1 MKKRK
6 LLFLVLLIL
15 IILVVL
21 SLFKNSEKDVLEQE
35 QENNSGQTE
44 LVDLEQICF
53 KKDTTFSMSIK
64 EAEEISKNSECKEQ
78 GNLLDFY
85 ICNEITGTWWIELET
100 EKEGCNPACVVDVET
115 KEAVINWRC
124 TGLLIPQ
131 TE

>member
-21 SLFKNSEKDVLEQE
+21 SLFKNSKKVALE
-35 QENNSGQTE
+35 QENNPSQIE
-44 LVDLEQICF
+44 LVNLEQICF

-78 GNLLDFY
+78 GNLLDSY